1 MAQARDLGFNPS
13 SPHSSSGCA
22 DSYKHEGTPDTRL
35 TAFSP
40 DDNSAGSNK
49 LLNRTLALSTASSQ
63 DAHSHRFHSHTSSDG
78 YSVAPASG
86 SDKDP
91 FVSTSSI
98 SKQDQKLS
106 PTASSFLPV
115 SVSGPLVA
123 HGSVNGPQN
132 GMQGLLNTVQPSYA
146 QQDSPKA
153 ADKLSTDLNIS
164 RYLVFYSSQPIRIAG
179 VEEYLRKLER
189 LGSPVQGK
197 HHSIQEG
204 VRVLLRLTDIR
215 DARKV
220 HDNAQLGNPDW
231 RATYIAPVDF
241 FHFASPGA
249 SVDPVS
255 EGQLLVLAFPGSGYA
270 FPYAQS
276 QVEAIVYNF
285 LQDEGE
291 LFAFQRLTDSTQG
304 LFKAIVEFSDVDVAV
319 AVVSKFNGFT
329 VNGIQLL
336 LTLCQPD
343 TPALGLASADA
354 YNNPP
359 RPQVQD
365 ITNIFQNMSVA
376 RTPQSTR
383 PLVGGGRVTQ
393 SPASISVPQQQIAMY
408 PVVYQTPINS
418 GNRYVLDQTPTRDH
432 SVAPLTPLTPI
443 SGGLSVMSSSI
454 YTPPATPMAMQNDY
468 TSPRSMQQFGRPDG
482 RRQNAMR
489 VSRSP
494 YHNAAGHHNH
504 VDVNR
509 IREGIDVRTTIML
522 RNIPNKVDQAM
533 LKRIIDESSWGK
545 YDFMYL
551 RIDFANDC
559 NVGYAFIN
567 FVDPLDIV
575 DFVNTRGNQRWNCFK
590 SDKVAEISYAT
601 IQGKDCLVQK
611 FRNSSVMLEAPHYRP
626 KLYFTSNGPRPDLA
640 GQEEPFPEP
649 DNQSKMKRSC
659 ENAEHVGLFTPNAGQ
674 NFRDEQRRRRSQY
687 DRGTRLAALEEYDYD
702 TQTQPQAI
710 YPAQ

>member
-1 MAQARDLGFNPS
+1 MAQARDMGFNPS

-22 DSYKHEGTPDTRL
+22 DSYKHDGTPDTRL
-35 TAFSP
+35 TSFSP

-49 LLNRTLALSTASSQ
+49 LLNRTLTLSTATSQ

-115 SVSGPLVA
+115 SVSGPL
-123 HGSVNGPQN
+123 
-132 GMQGLLNTVQPSYA
+132 PSYA

-179 VEEYLRKLER
+179 VDEYLRKLER

-197 HHSIQEG
+197 HHAVQEG

-220 HDNAQLGNPDW
+220 HDNVQLGNPDW

-329 VNGIQLL
+329 VN
-336 LTLCQPD
+336 PD

-365 ITNIFQNMSVA
+365 ITNIFRNMSVA

-454 YTPPATPMAMQNDY
+454 YTPPATPMAMSSSIYTPPATPMAMQNDY

-489 VSRSP
+489 
-494 YHNAAGHHNH
+494 
-504 VDVNR
+504 
-509 IREGIDVRTTIML
+509 IML

-551 RIDFANDC
+551 LGYCPPLLMRTFADLL
-559 NVGYAFIN
+559 A
-567 FVDPLDIV
+567 
-575 DFVNTRGNQRWNCFK
+575 
-590 SDKVAEISYAT
+590 SDMRSSILSILSIPGAISAGTASRVIRLRRYH
-601 IQGKDCLVQK
+601 
-611 FRNSSVMLEAPHYRP
+611 MP
-626 KLYFTSNGPRPDLA
+626 LYFTSNGPRPDLA

-674 NFRDEQRRRRSQY
+674 HFRDEQRRRRSQY